1 MTAKHAA
8 AIPNAARSPMT
19 VFDART
25 ARLKAA

>member
-19 VFDART
+19 ALDVRESA
-25 ARLKAA
+25 LKAA

>member
-19 VFDART
+19 AFHGRT
-25 ARLKAA
+25 ARLNAA